1 MRTFALTLAL
11 SLAAAGSAFAGSS
24 LTLKNGDGAPN
35 KFILD
40 GASWRCEAGACT
52 ASGGKSQPALRACK
66 RVVAKV
72 GEVAAFS
79 IDGRSFSEQELA
91 ECNAAAKR

>member
-11 SLAAAGSAFAGSS
+11 SLAAAGSAFAGST
-24 LTLKNGDGAPN
+24 LTLKNGGGAPSKIIIDGAV
-35 KFILD
+35 
-40 GASWRCEAGACT
+40 WRCDAGVCT
-52 ASGGKSQPALRACK
+52 ASGGKSQPAPRACK

-72 GEVAAFS
+72 GEVSVFS
-79 IDGRSFSEQELA
+79 LNGRTLSEQELA